1 MTPYLF
7 QKGVSFMEQK
17 QLKIDSIKSRSYD
30 FRVAHLY
37 GIVASSLLNNI
48 AYFSDY
54 HNGEEY
60 WHNQSEIAWILGCSE
75 YQIRNAKNKLE
86 EAGIIQARQS
96 YKPNSNVK
104 TTYWKICENAGA
116 IIDEQWEQ
124 FLLSVNEKTKSSE
137 PKKTKSSEPLET
149 ASSET
154 LETSSSL
161 YKSNNINLINKS
173 NNKNNFNSINT
184 IKRAKSSK
192 NTCITEKNLNS
203 QNSEISQSSI
213 KPKKTSKQ
221 NETLNIETNS
231 QTEENLNSIKPKELN
246 SKKHREPNEWG
257 GYGKPEIDHLFYE
270 WEKSVKTPLTGTKQL
285 NRNTAQRLLKKY
297 SEDDLIGAIKIV
309 ALTKQTD
316 DRYIPVINSLM
327 DLENKFGSL
336 VHWYQKNKQAYEEQ
350 QRIKQATEGDTLSEE
365 DLLAY
370 MEMMKDE

>member
-1 MTPYLF
+1 M
-7 QKGVSFMEQK
+7 K

-60 WHNQSEIAWILGCSE
+60 WHNQNEIAWILGCSE

-86 EAGIIQARQS
+86 EAGIIQTRQS
-96 YKPNSNVK
+96 YKPNSNIK

-116 IIDEQWEQ
+116 IIDEQWEK
-124 FLLSVNEKTKSSE
+124 FLFSVNEKTK
-137 PKKTKSSEPLET
+137 PLEN
-149 ASSET
+149 AVSSLSGNEV
-154 LETSSSL
+154 SSSS
-161 YKSNNINLINKS
+161 YIKSNNINLISKS
-173 NNKNNFNSINT
+173 NNNIKSINT
-184 IKRAKSSK
+184 LNRAKSSK

-213 KPKKTSKQ
+213 KPKKTTKQ
-221 NETLNIETNS
+221 KETLNIETNS
-231 QTEENLNSIKPKELN
+231 QTEENFNSIKPKELN
-246 SKKHREPNEWG
+246 SKKYREPNEWG

-270 WEKSVKTPLTGTKQL
+270 WNNSVKTPLTGTKQM
-285 NRNTAQRLLKKY
+285 NRNTAQRLLNKY
-297 SEDDLIGAIKIV
+297 SEEDLIGAIKIV
-309 ALTKQTD
+309 AITKQSD

-350 QRIKQATEGDTLSEE
+350 QRIKKATEGDTLSEE

>member
-1 MTPYLF
+1 
-7 QKGVSFMEQK
+7 MERK

-124 FLLSVNEKTKSSE
+124 FLLSVNEKTKSPE
-137 PKKTKSSEPLET
+137 PLKTKSSEPLET
-149 ASSET
+149 ASSEHS
-154 LETSSSL
+154 ETSSS
-161 YKSNNINLINKS
+161 YIKSNNINLISKS
-173 NNKNNFNSINT
+173 NNKNNMSINT
-184 IKRAKSSK
+184 HRAKSSK
-192 NTCITEKNLNS
+192 SELITNKNFDF
-203 QNSEISQSSI
+203 E
-213 KPKKTSKQ
+213 TSKQ
-221 NETLNIETNS
+221 KETFNIETNS

-270 WEKSVKTPLTGTKQL
+270 WEKSVKTPLTGTKQQ

-309 ALTKQTD
+309 ALTKQAD

-350 QRIKQATEGDTLSEE
+350 QRIKQATEGDYITSEE
-365 DLLAY
+365 IWAY
-370 MEMMKDE
+370 LENEKNNS

>member
-1 MTPYLF
+1 
-7 QKGVSFMEQK
+7 MENQK

-37 GIVASSLLNNI
+37 GIVGSALLNNI

-86 EAGIIQARQS
+86 EAGIIKTRQS

-116 IIDEQWEQ
+116 IIDGQWEQ
-124 FLLSVNEKTKSSE
+124 FLFSVNEKTKPLGTKKTKASE
-137 PKKTKSSEPLET
+137 PKET
-149 ASSET
+149 ASSEL

-161 YKSNNINLINKS
+161 YKSNNINLISKS
-173 NNKNNFNSINT
+173 NNKNNMSINT
-184 IKRAKSSK
+184 HRAKSSK
-192 NTCITEKNLNS
+192 SELNTNKNFDF
-203 QNSEISQSSI
+203 E
-213 KPKKTSKQ
+213 TSKQ

-231 QTEENLNSIKPKELN
+231 QTEENFNSIKPKELN
-246 SKKHREPNEWG
+246 SKKYREPNEWG

-270 WEKSVKTPLTGTKQL
+270 WNNSVKTPLTGTKQM

-309 ALTKQTD
+309 AITKQSE

-350 QRIKQATEGDTLSEE
+350 QKIKQATEGDTFSEE
-365 DLLAY
+365 DLEEY
-370 MEMMKDE
+370 MRREFNS

>member
-1 MTPYLF
+1 
-7 QKGVSFMEQK
+7 MENQK

-86 EAGIIQARQS
+86 EAGIIQTHQS

-104 TTYWKICENAGA
+104 TTYWKICENAGT
-116 IIDEQWEQ
+116 IIDEEWEQ
-124 FLLSVNEKTKSSE
+124 LLLSVNEKTKSLGTKKTKASE
-137 PKKTKSSEPLET
+137 PKET
-149 ASSET
+149 ASSELLET
-154 LETSSSL
+154 SSSELLETSSSL
-161 YKSNNINLINKS
+161 YKSNNINLISKS
-173 NNKNNFNSINT
+173 NNINNIKSINT
-184 IKRAKSSK
+184 LNRAKSSK
-192 NTCITEKNLNS
+192 SELNTNKNFDI
-203 QNSEISQSSI
+203 E
-213 KPKKTSKQ
+213 TSKQ
-221 NETLNIETNS
+221 TETLNIETNS
-231 QTEENLNSIKPKELN
+231 QTEENFNSIKPKELN
-246 SKKHREPNEWG
+246 SKKYREPNEWG

-270 WEKSVKTPLTGTKQL
+270 WNNSVKTPLTGTKQM

-297 SEDDLIGAIKIV
+297 SEEDLIGAIKIV
-309 ALTKQTD
+309 AITKQSE

-336 VHWYQKNKQAYEEQ
+336 VHWYQKNKSAYEEE
-350 QRIKQATEGDTLSEE
+350 QRIKKATEGDYITSEE
-365 DLLAY
+365 IWAY
-370 MEMMKDE
+370 LENEKNNS